1 MEWDHGHYPSGV
13 QLVNKSQTMP
23 WLERRSAIPRP
34 VSTATDFEDDD
45 EEIFTNPDSL
55 AGDSQT
61 TASTSDRALTPQ
73 SAGLHGFDFH
83 FEEKPVKGPTGP
95 HLFRSS
101 GQYQDV
107 DFYLGSS
114 PIETPPVRDIT
125 TLNKAVAELDETQL
139 QNWSPLEVASW
150 MADSGFEESVVDK
163 FLSHDISGQILLDLQ
178 FEDLKELDIRSFG
191 KRHRL
196 MSSIQALRDSVMVS
210 TSPPPQTS
218 APEPSAQETVEC
230 RTPVTPGA
238 GEDPQSQA
246 RRRRSRHHRTN
257 TADDILPAESVSI
270 VAIEQVFPR
279 EHKCSK
285 GEACHKW
292 QKQQRKIQKMKDDL
306 ARDTQE
312 QELTTHRPKSDA
324 APSTVASSDVLG
336 QSKLPQIR
344 LTEEVLNEVKPVDPQ
359 ENVAQYLNFQHIR
372 ASSVAKAPSPPPAR
386 SASVAPQNSSPRSS
400 PPLSQQLNSLPK
412 LTIPV
417 AETTNLGPYTPAVSA
432 NGRRRSKTPVSAIR
446 RPMQSPSMQNSPY
459 HYMSTAA
466 PFSELDIPRYA
477 THTPMS
483 EMDVPITAFHI
494 SDPLAR
500 EISQSVPPEM
510 RYGAAPQET
519 GLPSAPAFSYTDPIE
534 RPASSSP
541 RSQRMQQHS
550 SPQRTRRPSFLTPTI
565 HRLSEA
571 DESPIAEP
579 QTAPGMLPQG
589 CSYAGGMRKRKT
601 TKLIRHEWVDGHFTL
616 NGTRLAM
623 FKDEEAALRDSRALE
638 CIDVDDYAVACSSL
652 ASSSKLSSAFKKS
665 ILGKNY
671 HEEGMRDQAFAFSLV
686 PSREDGKRLLMK
698 GEGSRS
704 HHFSVKSRDER
715 IEWMRELM
723 LAKAKAR
730 GKREGGHVKV
740 NGNVI

>member
-1 MEWDHGHYPSGV
+1 
-13 QLVNKSQTMP
+13 MP

-34 VSTATDFEDDD
+34 VSTATDFEEDD
-45 EEIFTNPDSL
+45 EEVFTNPDSL

-61 TASTSDRALTPQ
+61 TASTPDRALTPQ
-73 SAGLHGFDFH
+73 SAGLQGFEFH
-83 FEEKPVKGPTGP
+83 FEEKPVQGPTGP

-114 PIETPPVRDIT
+114 PTEAPPARDIT
-125 TLNKAVAELDETQL
+125 TLNKAVAELDETQV
-139 QNWSPLEVASW
+139 QNWSPFEVANW
-150 MADSGFEESVVDK
+150 MADSGFEDSVVDK

-178 FEDLKELDIRSFG
+178 FEDLKELDITSFG

-196 MSSIQALRDSVMVS
+196 MSSIQALRNSVMLS
-210 TSPPPQTS
+210 TSPPPPTS
-218 APEPSAQETVEC
+218 VPEPISPELVAC
-230 RTPVTPGA
+230 KTPGTP
-238 GEDPQSQA
+238 DMDDDLHSQP
-246 RRRRSRHHRTN
+246 RRRRSRHRRAN
-257 TADDILPAESVSI
+257 TSDDILPAESVSI
-270 VAIEQVFPR
+270 VAIEQVFPK

-292 QKQQRKIQKMKDDL
+292 QKQQRKIQKMKEDL

-312 QELTTHRPKSDA
+312 QDLASHRPKSDA

-344 LTEEVLNEVKPVDPQ
+344 LTEEVLNEVKPVDRQ
-359 ENVAQYLNFQHIR
+359 ENVAQYLSFQHMR
-372 ASSVAKAPSPPPAR
+372 APSLAKAPSPPPAR
-386 SASVAPQNSSPRSS
+386 SASVAPLNSTPRST

-417 AETTNLGPYTPAVSA
+417 TETTNLGPYTPTVST
-432 NGRRRSKTPVSAIR
+432 NTRRGSKTPASAVR

-459 HYMSTAA
+459 HYMQTTA
-466 PFSELDIPRYA
+466 PFSELDIPRYT

-483 EMDVPITAFHI
+483 EMDVPITAFHV

-500 EISQSVPPEM
+500 ETSQSVPPEM
-510 RYGAAPQET
+510 RYGAVPQET
-519 GLPSAPAFSYTDPIE
+519 RLPSAPVFSHADPIE

-541 RSQRMQQHS
+541 RSHRLQQHS

-565 HRLSEA
+565 SRLSEA
-571 DESPIAEP
+571 DETFIAEP
-579 QTAPGMLPQG
+579 QTAPGTLPNG
-589 CSYAGGMRKRKT
+589 CSHAGGMRKRKT
-601 TKLIRHEWVDGHFTL
+601 TKLIRHEWVDGYFTL
-616 NGTRLAM
+616 KGTRLAT
-623 FKDEEAALRDSRALE
+623 FRDQEAALRDSRALE

-671 HEEGMRDQAFAFSLV
+671 NEDAMREQAFAFSLV
-686 PSREDGKRLLMK
+686 PSREDGKKTLIRGDGNK
-698 GEGSRS
+698 S

-730 GKREGGHVKV
+730 GKREGGRVKV